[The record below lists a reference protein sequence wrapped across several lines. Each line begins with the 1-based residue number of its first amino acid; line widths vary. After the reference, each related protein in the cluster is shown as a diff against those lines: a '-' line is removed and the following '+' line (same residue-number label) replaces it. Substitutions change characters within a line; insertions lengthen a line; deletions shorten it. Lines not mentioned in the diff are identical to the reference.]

1 MLMKRSSGAMLI
13 FAAILVLGTLTYIV
27 LNQSENRSS
36 AQRITDA
43 FDELDDGFDNA
54 SQQLRNRTPAE
65 KLGDAA
71 KAARNNIKKVTN
83 QPR

>member
-27 LNQSENRSS
+27 LNQSDNRSS

>member
-13 FAAILVLGTLTYIV
+13 IAAILVLGTLTYIV
-27 LNQSENRSS
+27 LNQSDNRSA

-54 SQQLRNRTPAE
+54 SEQLKDRTPAE

-71 KAARNNIKKVTN
+71 KAARNDIKKISN

>member
-13 FAAILVLGTLTYIV
+13 FAAILVLGTLIYVV
-27 LNQSENRSS
+27 LNQPDKRNS

-54 SQQLRNRTPAE
+54 SDQLKDRTPAE

-71 KAARNNIKKVTN
+71 KAARNDIKKISN
-83 QPR
+83 QSR